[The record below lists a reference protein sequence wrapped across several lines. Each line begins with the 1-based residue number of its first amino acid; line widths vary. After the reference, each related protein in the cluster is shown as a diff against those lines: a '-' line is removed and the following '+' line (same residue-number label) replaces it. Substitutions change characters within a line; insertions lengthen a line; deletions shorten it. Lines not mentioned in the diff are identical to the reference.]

1 MQRNVKS
8 FIHGPL
14 SIQVTIPTKPH
25 QCSSTEPPGCI
36 QGALKTHPRHVRSK
50 AHPRNRQAAS
60 KVHSKHIRDMQ
71 GAPEAKPRR
80 KTAAGL
86 GHLEGI
92 ISSKAQEK
100 PAEKRQSFI
109 RGPPTTKPHPRNNQ
123 AASKLPQ
130 GSSKSDPVSIFPFL
144 LPTILALYAPHRYPC
159 PGVGVSP
166 IGWRSSFCTGGAI
179 NYAEAVPRVL
189 LG

>member
-1 MQRNVKS
+1 
-8 FIHGPL
+8 
-14 SIQVTIPTKPH
+14 
-25 QCSSTEPPGCI
+25 
-36 QGALKTHPRHVRSK
+36 
-50 AHPRNRQAAS
+50 
-60 KVHSKHIRDMQ
+60 MQ
-71 GAPEAKPRR
+71 GAPETKPRH

-109 RGPPTTKPHPRNNQ
+109 RGPSTTKPHPRNNQ

-130 GSSKSDPVSIFPFL
+130 GSSKSHPVSIFPFL

-159 PGVGVSP
+159 PGVGVFRT
-166 IGWRSSFCTGGAI
+166 GWRSSFCTGGAI
-179 NYAEAVPRVL
+179 NYAEAVTRVL
-189 LG
+189 LGWAHLTPHAWRSCGKTGRPGLTQAGTPKLTPQADHKETGQVLDPHLEHCVAHYSREAFEPLIGPCWL